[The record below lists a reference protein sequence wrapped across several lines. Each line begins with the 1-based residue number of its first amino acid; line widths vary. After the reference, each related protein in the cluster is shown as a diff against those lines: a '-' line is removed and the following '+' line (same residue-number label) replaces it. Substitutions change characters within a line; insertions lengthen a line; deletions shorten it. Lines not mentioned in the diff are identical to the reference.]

1 MPLVILW
8 TALSL
13 ASPYFLTPIN
23 ILNVFSSIIGVLAFG
38 STVALITEEIDPS
51 IGALEGF
58 TSVVVAIVVV
68 KLELPWPVGVIAA
81 ITCGMP
87 PENRRFPVS
96 WAKRRIRSS
105 SARISG

>member
-1 MPLVILW
+1 MRLVILW

-23 ILNVFSSIIGVLAFG
+23 ILNVFLQASIIGVVAFG
-38 STVALITEEIDPS
+38 STVALITEEIDLS

-58 TSVVVAIVVV
+58 TSVVAAIVVV

-87 PENRRFPVS
+87 QGIGAFR
-96 WAKRRIRSS
+96 
-105 SARISG
+105 